1 MGVKIWLVDAEEV
14 PLVNV
19 LVGINSLKKSIKKNY
34 KNTKKITKQ
43 NKYYSFIS
51 GSIKTTLT
59 SIMKYVECRYFKTLV
74 TL

>member
-1 MGVKIWLVDAEEV
+1 MGVKLWLADAEEV

-34 KNTKKITKQ
+34 KNTKKIIKQ
-43 NKYYSFIS
+43 NKDYSFIS